1 MHGIACGAVANS
13 HCEELVSKSLC
24 CVVGVE
30 HVLIYTYAICYC
42 WVWGCVDTA
51 VMEWVVWL
59 GWFDALFT

>member
-30 HVLIYTYAICYC
+30 YGLRILHMIYIIVEYNVGVNA
-42 WVWGCVDTA
+42 A
-51 VMEWVVWL
+51 VIECVVWL
-59 GWFDALFT
+59 W

>member
-1 MHGIACGAVANS
+1 MHGIAGGAVANS

-42 WVWGCVDTA
+42 
-51 VMEWVVWL
+51 
-59 GWFDALFT
+59 

>member
-30 HVLIYTYAICYC
+30 YGLRIIHMIYIMGEYD
-42 WVWGCVDTA
+42 VWTNIA
-51 VMEWVVWL
+51 VAECVVWL
-59 GWFDALFT
+59 G

>member
-30 HVLIYTYAICYC
+30 YGLRIIHMIYIIVEYD
-42 WVWGCVDTA
+42 VWTDIA
-51 VMEWVVWL
+51 VAECVVWL
-59 GWFDALFT
+59 G